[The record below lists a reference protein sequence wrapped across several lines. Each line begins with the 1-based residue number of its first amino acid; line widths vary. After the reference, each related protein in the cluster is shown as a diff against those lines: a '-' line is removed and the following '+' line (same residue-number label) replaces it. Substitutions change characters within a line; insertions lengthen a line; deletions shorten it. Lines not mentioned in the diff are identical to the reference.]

1 MDKQIKL
8 YIGIGLLG
16 VGAYLYWKSTQPKAN
31 ALGRPRSCPKGW
43 TLSSDGTK
51 CVRSTTPIT
60 AKGVSKKPKRTN
72 TGYGGSGYSSSG
84 ENQTTGT
91 YTVVFGANSS
101 NPYGHDIYK

>member
-16 VGAYLYWKSTQPKAN
+16 LGAYLYWKSTQPKAN

-51 CVRSTTPIT
+51 CVRSTTPMT
-60 AKGVSKKPKRTN
+60 AKG
-72 TGYGGSGYSSSG
+72 GYGGSILPKMPKIKMDALPHTIQSLPSGDYS
-84 ENQTTGT
+84 
-91 YTVVFGANSS
+91 
-101 NPYGHDIYK
+101 YGSDVPPAPTWNV